1 MQKCYKIILIIVIT
15 PPELDFSQIVK
26 GDIVNY
32 SILSNFMSVTAEL
45 KLKLVM
51 TRRLCS
57 FQFVMQRP

>member
-15 PPELDFSQIVK
+15 PPELDFSQI